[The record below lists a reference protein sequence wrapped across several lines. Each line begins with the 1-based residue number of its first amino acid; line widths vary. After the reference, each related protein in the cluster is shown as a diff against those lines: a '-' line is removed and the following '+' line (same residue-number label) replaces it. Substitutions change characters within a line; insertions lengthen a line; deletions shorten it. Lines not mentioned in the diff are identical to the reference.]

1 MAGGGAEQSGV
12 AGKGKGKAVEQG
24 TCEHCERRG
33 IECVPPTE
41 GKATTCVACQ
51 LARVK
56 CVRPGEESAE
66 LKVICRRKCTEDESP
81 QEKKKWV
88 CMVELEGAKGLEGTR
103 RFQRLGWGMEKGVA
117 ETGPSGS
124 GGELALLIWG
134 LFCCLN
140 EQNLLLGELVGLKE
154 WEVVV
159 RDGR

>member
-1 MAGGGAEQSGV
+1 M
-12 AGKGKGKAVEQG
+12 
-24 TCEHCERRG
+24 
-33 IECVPPTE
+33 
-41 GKATTCVACQ
+41 
-51 LARVK
+51 
-56 CVRPGEESAE
+56 E
-66 LKVICRRKCTEDESP
+66 LKVTCQRKCTEDKLLWG
-81 QEKKKWV
+81 KKKQV

-103 RFQRLGWGMEKGVA
+103 RFQRLGWGMEKGVV